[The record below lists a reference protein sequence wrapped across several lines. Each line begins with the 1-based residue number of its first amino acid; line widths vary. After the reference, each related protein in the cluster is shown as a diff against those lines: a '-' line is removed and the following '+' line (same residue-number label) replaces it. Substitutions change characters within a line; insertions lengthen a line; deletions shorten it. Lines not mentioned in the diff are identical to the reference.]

1 MLQEINNII
10 EKIPNEGEEN
20 QERYGNALA
29 GMLALQNVAG
39 KLEKEKQMLQA
50 EVDSLE
56 SRKTSLA
63 EGYANQ
69 LEYRNTL
76 MSYEHELPKA
86 YATESAVDQEA
97 KMLKRLASQSK
108 SLF

>member
-10 EKIPNEGEEN
+10 EKIPNEGDEN

-50 EVDSLE
+50 EVETLE
-56 SRKTSLA
+56 QRKTSLA

-76 MSYEHELPKA
+76 MSYEHELPKVS
-86 YATESAVDQEA
+86 ATESAADQEA
-97 KMLKRLASQSK
+97 RMLQKLAAQNRSI
-108 SLF
+108 F